1 MGGWRF
7 RRQHPIGPY
16 IVDFL
21 CDEVRVVVE
30 IDGATHAHQTEY
42 DAERDDHLNQLG
54 YRVLRIP
61 AGTVARDFP
70 QTLNMIRT
78 ACQTPPLPRTG
89 EGRRRS
95 RCSRRAAVGG

>member
-21 CDEVRVVVE
+21 CAEARFVIE
-30 IDGATHAHQTEY
+30 IDGSIHNDQREY
-42 DAERDDHLNQLG
+42 DAERDDYLHELG

-61 AGTVARDFP
+61 AVTVAGNLP

-89 EGRRRS
+89 EG
-95 RCSRRAAVGG
+95 VGG